1 MTKEQPFSG
10 TFKLDKETK
19 NAVRYAEEA
28 EGRRPVVGTVYVDKY
43 ELPWPFPKRIRM
55 TVDPV
60 EKGHRPFGRSGA
72 LVHFPYLNF
81 LTWSGT
87 PEDRAT

>member
-19 NAVRYAEEA
+19 NTVRYAEET

-43 ELPWPFPKRIRM
+43 ELPKRIRV
-55 TVDPV
+55 TVEPL
-60 EKGHRPFGRSGA
+60 E
-72 LVHFPYLNF
+72 
-81 LTWSGT
+81 
-87 PEDRAT
+87 

>member
-28 EGRRPVVGTVYVDKY
+28 EGRRPV
-43 ELPWPFPKRIRM
+43 
-55 TVDPV
+55 
-60 EKGHRPFGRSGA
+60 GRSGA

-81 LTWSGT
+81 LTRSGT